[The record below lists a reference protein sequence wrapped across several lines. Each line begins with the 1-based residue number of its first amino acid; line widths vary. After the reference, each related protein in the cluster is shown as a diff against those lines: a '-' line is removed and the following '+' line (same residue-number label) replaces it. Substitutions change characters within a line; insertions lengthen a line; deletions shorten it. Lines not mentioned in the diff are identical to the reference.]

1 MDLRIH
7 IRIDSLIRT
16 ELRPELRDR
25 MVSRPV
31 TDAAAPK
38 IPKSTV
44 ASTRT
49 LVRTARPAELRTARW
64 DGKTGQG

>member
-1 MDLRIH
+1 MH
-7 IRIDSLIRT
+7 IRIDALIRT
-16 ELRPELRDR
+16 ELHPELRDR

-44 ASTRT
+44 T
-49 LVRTARPAELRTARW
+49 LVRAAYPAELRTARW
-64 DGKTGQG
+64 DRKTGQG

>member
-1 MDLRIH
+1 MH
-7 IRIDSLIRT
+7 IRIDALIRT
-16 ELRPELRDR
+16 KLRDR
-25 MVSRPV
+25 MTSRPV

-49 LVRTARPAELRTARW
+49 LDRAGHPTELRTARW
-64 DGKTGQG
+64 DRKTGQG